1 MLTKINAVR
10 VWPKGAEGY
19 FKKVR
24 VLIRMVVKHNLF
36 GNLMTLMVLLN
47 TIVMAMQRYNMPQTL
62 ID

>member
-1 MLTKINAVR
+1 VR
-10 VWPKGAEGY
+10 VWPKGAEGF

-36 GNLMTLMVLLN
+36 GSLMTLMVLLN

>member
-1 MLTKINAVR
+1 MR
-10 VWPKGAEGY
+10 VWPKGAEGF